1 MRILHVV
8 NDADTGGAQTLIE
21 ALAQRRGPQDEVR
34 ILVLLGRGG
43 LSDRLEAAAT
53 SVDYVG
59 MSRKEVIPARAAV
72 HLLRLVQRHKIDV
85 VHSHLHQSDLVN
97 AITPHGRPRISTQ
110 HASEDASSSSVARV
124 AWKAAGKMAFRMDQ
138 MVACSPSARNI
149 TAEFGYT
156 FPADKM
162 PVIFNG
168 TTVTEAPAPNPGG
181 QQLLHLARFAPPKDH
196 RNLLE
201 AMSRIHRQHPQARL
215 LCAGNGVDESNTQLT
230 AWRKELGLDGV
241 VEFAGTITDVRQ
253 RLRTATA
260 LIFASY
266 NEALPMAGLE
276 AISEGLPVITTRA
289 GDAAFMT
296 VDEHLAVAPRD
307 PEALAAAV
315 DWFLTR
321 TPEQVDALRQ
331 ASWELSHRD
340 FDIDRATERYMEL
353 YRDLVHS

>member
-21 ALAQRRGPQDEVR
+21 ALAQRRGPQDQVH

-53 SVDYVG
+53 TVDYVG
-59 MSRKEVIPARAAV
+59 MSRKEVLPARASV
-72 HLLRLVQRHKIDV
+72 HLLRLVRKHKIDV

-110 HASEDASSSSVARV
+110 HASEDASSSKVAHA
-124 AWKAAGKMAFRMDQ
+124 AWKAAGKMSFRMDQ

-156 FPADKM
+156 FPPEKM

-168 TTVTEAPAPNPGG
+168 TTVTQAPSPNPGG
-181 QQLLHLARFAPPKDH
+181 QLLLHLARFAPPKDH

-201 AMSRIHRQHPQARL
+201 TMARVHAQHPQARL
-215 LCAGNGVDESNTQLT
+215 LCAGNGVDEANTQLRT
-230 AWRKELGLDGV
+230 WRTELGLDGV
-241 VEFAGTITDVRQ
+241 VEFAGTITNVREK
-253 RLRTATA
+253 LRQAAA

-296 VDEHLAVAPRD
+296 VDEHLAVPPRD
-307 PEALAAAV
+307 PDALAAAV

-321 TPEQVDALRQ
+321 TPEQVDDLRQ

-340 FDIDRATERYMEL
+340 FDINRATERYMAI
-353 YRDLVHS
+353 YRDLAHS

>member
-21 ALAQRRGPQDEVR
+21 ALARRRGSHDEVR

-59 MSRKEVIPARAAV
+59 MSRREVVPARAVA
-72 HLLRLVQRHKIDV
+72 HLLRLVRKHRIDV

-110 HASEDASSSSVARV
+110 HASEDASSSRV
-124 AWKAAGKMAFRMDQ
+124 AHAAWRAAGALSFRMDQ

-156 FPADKM
+156 FRPGRM

-168 TTVTEAPAPNPGG
+168 TTVTDSPAPNPGG

-201 AMSRIHRQHPQARL
+201 AMARVHADHPQARL
-215 LCAGNGVDESNTQLT
+215 LCAGHGADESNEHLT
-230 AWRKELGLDGV
+230 AWRAELGLDDV
-241 VEFAGTITDVRQ
+241 VEFAGTITDVR
-253 RLRTATA
+253 RRMRGAAA
-260 LIFASY
+260 LVFASY

-296 VDEHLAVAPRD
+296 VDERLAVAPHD
-307 PEALAAAV
+307 PDALAAAIS
-315 DWFLTR
+315 WFLDR
-321 TPEQVDALRQ
+321 PVDEVEAIRMK
-331 ASWELSHRD
+331 SWELSHRD
-340 FDIDRATERYMEL
+340 FDIDRATQRYMTI
-353 YRDLVHS
+353 YRDLVRS

>member
-34 ILVLLGRGG
+34 ILVLLGKGG
-43 LSDRLEAAAT
+43 LSDRLETAAT

-59 MSRKEVIPARAAV
+59 MSRKEIVPARAAA
-72 HLLRLVQRHKIDV
+72 HLLRLVRKHKIDV

-110 HASEDASSSSVARV
+110 HASEDASSSKVARI
-124 AWKAAGKMAFRMDQ
+124 AWKAAGIMAFRMDQ

-156 FPADKM
+156 FPAAKM

-168 TTVTEAPAPNPGG
+168 TTVTDAPAPNPGG

-201 AMSRIHRQHPQARL
+201 TMARVHAKHPQARL
-215 LCAGNGVDESNTQLT
+215 LCAGNGVDESNTELT
-230 AWRKELGLDGV
+230 AWRRELGLDGV
-241 VEFAGTITDVRQ
+241 VEFAGTITNVREK
-253 RLRTATA
+253 LRSAAA

-296 VDEHLAVAPRD
+296 VDQRLAVPPRD
-307 PEALAAAV
+307 PDALAAAI
-315 DWFLTR
+315 DWFLSRST
-321 TPEQVDALRQ
+321 EEVQSLRQ
-331 ASWELSHRD
+331 ASWELSRRD
-340 FDIDRATERYMEL
+340 FDIDQATERYMEI
-353 YRDLVHS
+353 YRDLSYR

>member
-21 ALAQRRGPQDEVR
+21 ALAHRRGHDDEVR

-59 MSRKEVIPARAAV
+59 MSRKEVLPLRAVA
-72 HLLRLVQRHKIDV
+72 HLLRLVRKHRIDV

-110 HASEDASSSSVARV
+110 HASEDASSSKVAHA
-124 AWKAAGKMAFRMDQ
+124 AWRAAGLASFRMDE

-156 FPADKM
+156 FPPERM

-168 TTVTEAPAPNPGG
+168 TTVTDAPSPNPGG

-201 AMSRIHRQHPQARL
+201 AMARVHEKHPEAHL
-215 LCAGNGVDESNTQLT
+215 LCAGNGVDESNTELT
-230 AWRKELGLDGV
+230 TWRKELGLDGV
-241 VEFAGTITDVRQ
+241 VEFAGTITDVRR
-253 RLRTATA
+253 RLRTSTA
-260 LIFASY
+260 LVFASY

-307 PEALAAAV
+307 PEALAAAI

-331 ASWELSHRD
+331 SSWELSRRD
-340 FDIDRATERYMEL
+340 FDIDRAAQRYITI
-353 YRDLVHS
+353 YRDLVSS

>member
-21 ALAQRRGPQDEVR
+21 ALAQRRGAQDQAH

-43 LSDRLEAAAT
+43 LSGRLEAAAS
-53 SVDYVG
+53 SVNYVG
-59 MSRKEVIPARAAV
+59 MTRKEVIPARAVV
-72 HLLRLVQRHKIDV
+72 HLMRLVRKHKIDV

-97 AITPHGRPRISTQ
+97 AITPHGRPRVSTQ
-110 HASEDASSSSVARV
+110 HASEDASSSAVAHA
-124 AWKAAGKMAFRMDQ
+124 AWKAAGKVSFRMDQ

-156 FPADKM
+156 FPSEKM

-168 TTVTEAPAPNPGG
+168 TTVTDAPSPNPGG
-181 QQLLHLARFAPPKDH
+181 QQLLNLARFAPPKDH

-201 AMSRIHRQHPQARL
+201 AMARVHAKHPRARL
-215 LCAGNGVDESNTQLT
+215 LCAGNGVDETNAQLRS
-230 AWRKELGLDGV
+230 WRTELGLEDV
-241 VEFAGTITDVRQ
+241 VRFAGTITNVREK
-253 RLRTATA
+253 LREADA

-296 VDEHLAVAPRD
+296 VEDHLAVAPRD
-307 PEALAAAV
+307 PQALADAV
-315 DWFLTR
+315 DWFFSR
-321 TPEQVDALRQ
+321 TPEQVETLRH

-340 FDIDRATERYMEL
+340 FNIDRATERYMAI
-353 YRDLVHS
+353 YRDLAHS